1 LESTLV
7 SLVSPDE
14 ITGLWPHVSDL
25 LEKAQPHSEGEISTE
40 DFFSFL
46 VSGQMHLWVAIEKK
60 QVIAAMVT
68 QVIPY
73 PQKKV
78 LRIIAIGGSGM
89 DRWFSFLPRVEEFA
103 LNLGCDSLEAWG
115 RKGWK
120 KILTDWS
127 DNYIV
132 YTKKLRKN

>member
-1 LESTLV
+1 MDEIVV
-7 SLVSPDE
+7 SVIAPDE
-14 ITGLWPHVSDL
+14 VTGLWPHVSDL
-25 LEKAQPHSEGEISTE
+25 LEKAQPHSEGEMTTE

-46 VSGQMHLWVAIEKK
+46 VSGQMQLWVAIEQK

-89 DRWFSFLPRVEEFA
+89 DRWFPSLHRLEEFA

-127 DNYIV
+127 DSYIV
-132 YTKKLRKN
+132 YTKKLRKQ